1 MSLID
6 FLTGPCSAIRK
17 RISPKVERIIK
28 AIPIL
33 YFSWVDTNDQAHQ
46 LDLTGFKWHRPPFLV
61 PLMFFIG

>member
-28 AIPIL
+28 VTPIL
-33 YFSWVDTNDQAHQ
+33 LFASVNTKEQARE
-46 LDLTGFKWHRPPFLV
+46 LDLTGFKWHRPPFFV
-61 PLMFFIG
+61 LMIFYI